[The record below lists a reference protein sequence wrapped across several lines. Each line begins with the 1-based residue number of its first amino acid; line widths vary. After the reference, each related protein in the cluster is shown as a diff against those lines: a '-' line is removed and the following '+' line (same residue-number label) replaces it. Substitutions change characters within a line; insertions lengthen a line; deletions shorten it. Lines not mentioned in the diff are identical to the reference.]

1 MQETV
6 VQYWPKGMAIPEG
19 WELVNSLESCHH
31 GVYSVLI
38 RQVASIEVRVAE
50 QNIAA
55 SFVGENELRALGV
68 GCRRKASAF
77 VRLLYRFFNGAERR
91 GA

>member
-6 VQYWPKGMAIPEG
+6 VQYWPKGKPLPEG
-19 WELVNSLESCHH
+19 WELVNSLEDCHH

-55 SFVGENELRALGV
+55 SFIGENELRALGI
-68 GCRRKASAF
+68 GCRRKAGSLMR
-77 VRLLYRFFNGAERR
+77 VVYRLLRGAERR